1 MSFGQPLALLALLA
15 LVPVIAAW
23 TYTAWRG
30 RRASAAYGGPPALRR
45 GLSRS
50 RGAIRAALLLGAVAL
65 VAFAI
70 ARPQWGGTEN
80 PLTRRGI
87 DVAIALDISRSMSAT
102 DVQPSRAA
110 AAAAGLDDMLAHLR
124 GDRVGLVTFGG
135 SAFARSPLSLDL
147 DAIAFLVNRAQLE
160 GALVEPGTDIGKA
173 IDASLRLLDVPDRAQ
188 TQTIV
193 VISDGE
199 NLGQNLDTAIE
210 AAKQQD
216 VRIYTVAVGTDQ
228 GAAVAPRSAETGQSA
243 PTSPGEEST
252 ITRADR
258 ATLGRIASAAGG
270 GTREVEGIAGLAVE
284 FARLQQTDF
293 EEESETIPVERFQWF
308 LGGAIALLLLQWL
321 VAEGRRTTV
330 PLRVGRR
337 RALGGTG
344 LLGTMLLA
352 ILLVGCGGTAGY
364 RKVQEGNDAYDAGQY
379 EEALT
384 AYQEAKQL
392 LGDDP
397 VVDYNIGNALD
408 RLQRYDEAIVASRA
422 AAQAANRDDDA
433 RTYVHAMYA
442 VGNHALQSEALEDAR
457 DAYIEALL
465 RDPSDADAKYNL
477 ELVLRL
483 LGVTP
488 GQTPPGTPSVT
499 PAAQPG
505 SPTPAAGGDD
515 GNGEGLPNAS
525 PTAAPGPPGAMGTP
539 QPSATV
545 APGGTSAPGS
555 QPADAGQGLGSL
567 AEQLEELLA
576 DGVSPE
582 EALAILDR
590 LREESEASG
599 LEPRV
604 PDSGGLPDR

>member
-1 MSFGQPLALLALLA
+1 M
-15 LVPVIAAW
+15 
-23 TYTAWRG
+23 
-30 RRASAAYGGPPALRR
+30 
-45 GLSRS
+45 
-50 RGAIRAALLLGAVAL
+50 
-65 VAFAI
+65 
-70 ARPQWGGTEN
+70 
-80 PLTRRGI
+80 
-87 DVAIALDISRSMSAT
+87 
-102 DVQPSRAA
+102 
-110 AAAAGLDDMLAHLR
+110 
-124 GDRVGLVTFGG
+124 
-135 SAFARSPLSLDL
+135 
-147 DAIAFLVNRAQLE
+147 
-160 GALVEPGTDIGKA
+160 
-173 IDASLRLLDVPDRAQ
+173 
-188 TQTIV
+188 
-193 VISDGE
+193 
-199 NLGQNLDTAIE
+199 
-210 AAKQQD
+210 
-216 VRIYTVAVGTDQ
+216 
-228 GAAVAPRSAETGQSA
+228 
-243 PTSPGEEST
+243 
-252 ITRADR
+252 
-258 ATLGRIASAAGG
+258 
-270 GTREVEGIAGLAVE
+270 
-284 FARLQQTDF
+284 
-293 EEESETIPVERFQWF
+293 
-308 LGGAIALLLLQWL
+308 
-321 VAEGRRTTV
+321 
-330 PLRVGRR
+330 
-337 RALGGTG
+337 
-344 LLGTMLLA
+344 
-352 ILLVGCGGTAGY
+352 
-364 RKVQEGNDAYDAGQY
+364 
-379 EEALT
+379 
-384 AYQEAKQL
+384 
-392 LGDDP
+392 
-397 VVDYNIGNALD
+397 VDYNIGNALD